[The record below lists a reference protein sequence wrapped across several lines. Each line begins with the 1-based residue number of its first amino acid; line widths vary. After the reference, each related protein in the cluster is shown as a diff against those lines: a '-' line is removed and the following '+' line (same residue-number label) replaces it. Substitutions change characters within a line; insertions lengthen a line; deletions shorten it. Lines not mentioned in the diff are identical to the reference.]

1 MSGAFDRHRA
11 ALAAALG
18 TLALLLGLVPA
29 SGTLARDRETGV
41 QAMYDCMSGAV
52 RSRVIV
58 DFTAAYPQ
66 GGRPGQPLWAE
77 GFAVRPEL
85 TSEAVAALLPAGT
98 TELSGTARLA
108 VEVAQ
113 NGRMAE
119 ADWPGLVAPRV
130 VPDAGAP
137 RPVFAGEV
145 PTVTVAGAGEVSL
158 TAGELALTLLP
169 SAGATSAPA
178 SGTPDAPTPS
188 GASTPSAGPSPAPG
202 PVELRCSPEA
212 APGPRLAAWPVAES
226 ANSGPPDAPT
236 ATPAQLPSAPKPPAP
251 PIQVGPGG
259 LGQAPV
265 CPADLPPGELDRTR
279 LPQPP
284 PGATESRLDASL
296 CVVAVGYAT
305 VAKLGSALVINDP
318 HGTPGLLHLDL
329 GKRTVSA
336 PDYDE
341 SDSVGILGF
350 PDAEA
355 TFLAFGFQPT
365 TAKVHFEPEP
375 VTVVNIRRGTAFTTA
390 IAYRQYLRLYDLR
403 VNGVPMDVGPRCRT
417 SRPIDTV
424 LAGAYDFLT
433 GGVLDGKIAI
443 PPFAG
448 CVSRGE
454 DLSPLFTATLSG
466 PGNPVRIRQGR
477 LAGAGSAPPV
487 PELPKR

>member
-1 MSGAFDRHRA
+1 MDFD
-11 ALAAALG
+11 
-18 TLALLLGLVPA
+18 
-29 SGTLARDRETGV
+29 
-41 QAMYDCMSGAV
+41 
-52 RSRVIV
+52 
-58 DFTAAYPQ
+58 AAYPQ
-66 GGRPGQPLWAE
+66 GGRPGQPLRVE
-77 GFAVRPEL
+77 GFTVRPEL
-85 TSEAVAALLPAGT
+85 TPEVVAALMPTGT

-113 NGRMAE
+113 NGRTVA
-119 ADWPGLVAPRV
+119 ADWSGLVAPRV
-130 VPDAGAP
+130 VLDAGGS
-137 RPVFAGEV
+137 RPAFGGEV
-145 PTVTVAGAGEVSL
+145 PMVTVAGAGEVTL
-158 TAGELALTLLP
+158 TARELMLTLLP
-169 SAGATSAPA
+169 SRGAVASEGSATPA
-178 SGTPDAPTPS
+178 PVSGTPT
-188 GASTPSAGPSPAPG
+188 PSPAPG
-202 PVELRCSPEA
+202 PVELRCSPETP
-212 APGPRLAAWPVAES
+212 PGPLLAAWPVAEP
-226 ANSGPPDAPT
+226 ATGGPPDVHT
-236 ATPAQLPSAPKPPAP
+236 ATPTPTTNAPRTTPP
-251 PIQVGPGG
+251 PIQVGPGK
-259 LGQAPV
+259 LGQAPN

-365 TAKVHFEPEP
+365 SAKVHFEAGP
-375 VTVVNIRRGTAFTTA
+375 VTVVNIRRGRTFTTA

-403 VNGVPMDVGPRCRT
+403 VNGVPMDVGPHCRT
-417 SRPIDTV
+417 SRPIDTA
-424 LAGAYDFLT
+424 LSGAYDFLT

-448 CVSRGE
+448 CGSRGE

-466 PGNPVRIRQGR
+466 PGNPVRIQQGR

>member
-1 MSGAFDRHRA
+1 MSGAFDRRRA
-11 ALAAALG
+11 AMSAALG

-29 SGTLARDRETGV
+29 SGTIARDRKADV
-41 QAMYDCMSGAV
+41 QAIYDCTSGTA
-52 RSRVIV
+52 RSRVV
-58 DFTAAYPQ
+58 MDFDAAYPQ
-66 GGRPGQPLWAE
+66 GGRPGQPLRVE

-85 TSEAVAALLPAGT
+85 TPDVVTALLPAGT
-98 TELSGTARLA
+98 AELSGTARLA

-113 NGRMAE
+113 NGRAAE
-119 ADWPGLVAPRV
+119 ADWSGLVAPRV
-130 VPDAGAP
+130 VLDAGGM
-137 RPVFAGEV
+137 RPVFGGEV
-145 PTVTVAGAGEVSL
+145 PMVTVAGPGEVAL
-158 TAGELALTLLP
+158 TARELVLTLLP
-169 SAGATSAPA
+169 SGGAGAPA
-178 SGTPDAPTPS
+178 SGTP
-188 GASTPSAGPSPAPG
+188 TPSADPSPAPG
-202 PVELRCSPEA
+202 PVELRCSPETP
-212 APGPRLAAWPVAES
+212 PGPRLAVWPVAEPATGS
-226 ANSGPPDAPT
+226 SPDVHT
-236 ATPAQLPSAPKPPAP
+236 ATPTPNTNAPKAPRP
-251 PIQVGPGG
+251 PIQVGPGK
-259 LGQAPV
+259 LSQAPV

-305 VAKLGSALVINDP
+305 VAKLGSAMVINDP

-365 TAKVHFEPEP
+365 SAKVHFEAEP
-375 VTVVNIRRGTAFTTA
+375 VTVVNVRRGQTFTTA

-417 SRPIDTV
+417 SQPIDTV

-448 CVSRGE
+448 CGSRGE

-466 PGNPVRIRQGR
+466 PGNPVRIQQGR